1 MLDEIFLKSFKV
13 NWRVRKLGRHTE
25 AKKESKLIMESG
37 GTLKATFHLDV
48 I

>member
-25 AKKESKLIMESG
+25 AKKESKLIMECE
-37 GTLKATFHLDV
+37 TLKATFHLDV